1 MFISI
6 TCSLYLLFDRSGTG
20 YGSKYE
26 YCGNL
31 GKTNIIYNDNNLYV
45 KEIKS
50 QVSEIDKDTMYVD
63 Q

>member
-1 MFISI
+1 ML
-6 TCSLYLLFDRSGTG
+6 TQ
-20 YGSKYE
+20 YE

>member
-1 MFISI
+1 M
-6 TCSLYLLFDRSGTG
+6 LVDRSGTG

-50 QVSEIDKDTMYVD
+50 QVSEIDKDTMYVN